1 MPYCNNCKLEIKA
14 NKCPLC
20 FSEVENKN
28 TYNEEYPSYDWYYK
42 KIKKVNAK
50 KIVSLVAVSAIVIIM
65 LVNISTSSKYNWAMI
80 SIVSVASAYFTYICF
95 TSSIFYLRQKLL
107 IEFFILLPLVII
119 IDIFSGFY
127 KWSFNYV
134 MPFLS
139 LGLNVSMLIIGII
152 DHKYF
157 NEYVSYIISA
167 AFISMLI
174 IILPLFFNFL
184 YWSSLAAFGSGI
196 IVILTMIILFRNEF
210 ILSLKKI
217 FNA

>member
-20 FSEVENKN
+20 FSELENKN
-28 TYNEEYPSYDWYYK
+28 NTYFEEYLSYDWYYK

-50 KIVSLVAVSAIVIIM
+50 KIVSLVAVSAIIIIM

-80 SIVSVASAYFTYICF
+80 SAVSVASAYFTYICF
-95 TSSIFYLRQKLL
+95 TASIFYLKQKLL

-139 LGLNVSMLIIGII
+139 LGLNISMLIIGII

-167 AFISMLI
+167 AFISILMI
-174 IILPLFFNFL
+174 VLPLFNFL
-184 YWSSLAAFGSGI
+184 YWTSLAAFGSGI

-217 FNA
+217 FNT

>member
-20 FSEVENKN
+20 FSELENKN
-28 TYNEEYPSYDWYYK
+28 NTYFEEYPSYDWYYK

-50 KIVSLVAVSAIVIIM
+50 KIVSLVAVSAIIIIM

-80 SIVSVASAYFTYICF
+80 SAVSVASAYFTYICF
-95 TSSIFYLRQKLL
+95 TASIFYLKQKLL
-107 IEFFILLPLVII
+107 IE
-119 IDIFSGFY
+119 IFSGFY

-167 AFISMLI
+167 AFISILMI
-174 IILPLFFNFL
+174 VLPLFNFL
-184 YWSSLAAFGSGI
+184 YWTSLAAFGSGI

>member
-1 MPYCNNCKLEIKA
+1 MPYCNNWIKT

-20 FSEVENKN
+20 FSELENKN

-50 KIVSLVAVSAIVIIM
+50 KIVSLAAVSAVIVIM

-80 SIVSVASAYFTYICF
+80 SAVSVASAYFTYICF
-95 TSSIFYLRQKLL
+95 TASIFYLRQKLL

-134 MPFLS
+134 IPFLS
-139 LGLNVSMLIIGII
+139 LGLNVSMLIIAII
-152 DHKYF
+152 DYKYF

-167 AFISMLI
+167 AFISMLMI
-174 IILPLFFNFL
+174 VLPIFNFL
-184 YWSSLAAFGSGI
+184 YWSNLAAFGSGI
-196 IVILTMIILFRNEF
+196 IVIITMIILFKNEF